1 MAEDKKAKKEEAVKL
16 PFHDVS
22 LVAKARKAEKYKE
35 DRKIQRLQDAK
46 DKKIKK
52 QKDKEQKEHEEA
64 LERFFAAGGK
74 VQYIKTGD
82 GNSDQSTASSVW
94 GRRKKKEPE
103 VKKK

>member
-1 MAEDKKAKKEEAVKL
+1 VVDDKKEKKEEAVKL

-22 LVAKARKAEKYKE
+22 LVAKARKAE
-35 DRKIQRLQDAK
+35 
-46 DKKIKK
+46 
-52 QKDKEQKEHEEA
+52 KDKEQKEHEEA

>member
-1 MAEDKKAKKEEAVKL
+1 MAQDKKAKKEEL

-22 LVAKARKAEKYKE
+22 LIAKARKAEKE
-35 DRKIQRLQDAK
+35 
-46 DKKIKK
+46 
-52 QKDKEQKEHEEA
+52 KEQKEHEEA

-74 VQYIKTGD
+74 VQYVTEGD
-82 GNSDQSTASSVW
+82 GNSDKSTASSVW